1 MVPASGLQIATHRG
15 SQQKPERAAKRERR
29 RRGADL
35 WAATGTASPRGIG
48 VQRRFRDRAAG
59 GPGVAMSDGGEEG
72 LASWPSRRC
81 RRTKRGIQVRRRR
94 DSLSKRLSGVVTAIP
109 MSPLARGAREV
120 VDRGFNESSLSEK
133 TRDATE
139 AAGVGPR
146 WRAFT
151 RARRRRRARARTR
164 TRVRD
169 CLPACRRFS
178 VRHGDHGV
186 DAAAQTVIELDLHE
200 TGSAAGDEV
209 VEHPVGRVLLI
220 DAHIAK
226 ARQIVLE

>member
-146 WRAFT
+146 WRAFGHGDRDGRGRGRGRGCGIVYR
-151 RARRRRRARARTR
+151 RAEGFPCDTVTTVWMPPRRR
-164 TRVRD
+164 
-169 CLPACRRFS
+169 
-178 VRHGDHGV
+178 
-186 DAAAQTVIELDLHE
+186 
-200 TGSAAGDEV
+200 
-209 VEHPVGRVLLI
+209 
-220 DAHIAK
+220 
-226 ARQIVLE
+226 